1 MKMTIKIDE
10 ELGRKF
16 RAKVVEIKGNKKGAL
31 SEAIE
36 EAIKL
41 WLEKYG
47 YMLTNVYQCFPK
59 S

>member
-1 MKMTIKIDE
+1 MPLSFPQLQFVMKMTVKIEE

-41 WLEKYG
+41 WLEK
-47 YMLTNVYQCFPK
+47 FE
-59 S
+59 